1 MIIHTRRNDLG
12 LHTDLNLQEIMSTS
26 TLVRQLTGYAVAPNK
41 SIVGRNAF
49 SHEAGIHQDGML
61 KNRTTYEI
69 MKPEDIGSQTS
80 RLVLGKHSGRHAF
93 IKRAEEL
100 GFSLSTG
107 ELEKAFESFKD
118 LAEKKG
124 EINDNDLKAILS
136 SGLREVEE
144 FYKLK
149 YYQVVNGSNIK
160 ATSTVGIE
168 KDGELVESASYG
180 DGPVDASFKAIDIV
194 TGMKVKLIDY
204 VIEAVS
210 EGKDAIGSVKIIVQW
225 KDTEIMGSGIS
236 TDVIEASIKAYID
249 ALNRIK
255 LYAE

>member
-1 MIIHTRRNDLG
+1 M
-12 LHTDLNLQEIMSTS
+12 
-26 TLVRQLTGYAVAPNK
+26 
-41 SIVGRNAF
+41 
-49 SHEAGIHQDGML
+49 EA
-61 KNRTTYEI
+61 
-69 MKPEDIGSQTS
+69 

-100 GFSLSTG
+100 GFSLSSG
-107 ELEKAFESFKD
+107 ELEKAFERFKD

-136 SGLREVEE
+136 SEIREIEE
-144 FYKLK
+144 YYKLA

-168 KDGELVESASYG
+168 KKGKLVESASYG
-180 DGPVDASFKAIDIV
+180 DGPVDASFKAIDSI
-194 TGMKVKLIDY
+194 TRMKVKLVDY

-210 EGKDAIGSVKIIVQW
+210 EGQDAIGSVKIIVQW
-225 KDTEIMGSGIS
+225 QDTEVMGSGIS
-236 TDVIEASIKAYID
+236 TDIIEASIKAYID

-255 LYAE
+255 LYSE